1 MGRYDSELG
10 TCLLVCNNIMLV
22 NGLLWSFVLQSAKE
36 FWKSPTRILKMEEQN
51 RQCDC
56 QCEPF

>member
-10 TCLLVCNNIMLV
+10 TFLLVCNIMLV
-22 NGLLWSFVLQSAKE
+22 NGLLWSFVLQRAKE
-36 FWKSPTRILKMEEQN
+36 FLEISHMYFEDGGTELTM
-51 RQCDC
+51 DC